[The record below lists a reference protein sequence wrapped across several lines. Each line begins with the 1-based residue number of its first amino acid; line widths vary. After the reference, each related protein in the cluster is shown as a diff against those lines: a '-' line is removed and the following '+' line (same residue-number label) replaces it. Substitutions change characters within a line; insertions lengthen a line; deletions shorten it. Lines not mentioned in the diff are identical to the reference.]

1 MSMSEWLAWG
11 CFAVVMS
18 VSLVLVLIL
27 MVRVESLEERMDDA
41 QKRIRGLAY
50 DLASAGIR
58 VSRFSSR
65 VIPNQ
70 EQAYA
75 YEHSDPGGIE
85 IKPLDPDAVTILTQP
100 HTLRECCESY
110 NGHSRSWARRRDCP
124 PWDSIS
130 ELCYSVWAGDRMHEG
145 ARGVPGAEF
154 HGGPSKFFPGTQPL
168 GDGTTRIDVEPRG

>member
-11 CFAVVMS
+11 AFALTMGMA
-18 VSLVLVLIL
+18 LVLIL
-27 MVRVESLEERMDDA
+27 ILLVRVESLEERMDDA

-50 DLASAGIR
+50 DLAIAGIR
-58 VSRFSSR
+58 VSSWTNT
-65 VIPNQ
+65 NQ
-70 EQAYA
+70 DYPFAAAYK
-75 YEHSDPGGIE
+75 HRDPGGIE

-130 ELCYSVWAGDRMHEG
+130 ELCYSVWASDRMHKG
-145 ARGVPGAEF
+145 AGGVHGAKL
-154 HGGPSKFFPGTQPL
+154 HGEPSKFFPGTQPL

>member
-1 MSMSEWLAWG
+1 MSEWLAWG

-50 DLASAGIR
+50 DIAAAGIR

-65 VIPNQ
+65 VIPNR
-70 EQAYA
+70 EQVYA
-75 YEHSDPGGIE
+75 YEHRDPGGIE

-110 NGHSRSWARRRDCP
+110 NGHSWSWARRRDCP

-130 ELCYSVWAGDRMHEG
+130 ELCYSVWASDRMHKG
-145 ARGVPGAEF
+145 AGGVHGAKL
-154 HGGPSKFFPGTQPL
+154 HGEPSKFFPGTQPL